1 MTTGSHQKAS
11 LGAFTLIELLVV
23 IAIIAILASLLLPA
37 LSKAKLRAQAA
48 TCLSNQ
54 KQLILAW
61 NLYADDNHGSIINT
75 GTALANGCVP
85 WRFAAPFP
93 PPNIP
98 PGSSQET
105 KNRLILEQG
114 YKLGGLY
121 QYAPNVNVLHCPA
134 DARARHP
141 ALPGSAIVPPGNFV
155 YGSYSGAGGLNGL
168 APDYGPDKIT
178 KQSDITHPSERYVW
192 IEENDPRQENLS
204 WWQMTP
210 GTAPTF
216 TGAKLVDSVASWHG
230 NNSTFSWADGHAVNH
245 HWLDAATIAFA
256 LSSDPQKLPPS
267 SSSQPDLNS
276 APNDVRF
283 LAKGYATQQNP

>member
-1 MTTGSHQKAS
+1 MTTESHKKAS

-48 TCLSNQ
+48 SCLSNQ

-75 GTALANGCVP
+75 GDAPANGNVP

-105 KNRLILEQG
+105 KNMLILEQG
-114 YKLGGLY
+114 YRLGGLY

-141 ALPGSAIVPPGNFV
+141 ALPGAATVAPGNYV
-155 YGSYSGAGGLNGL
+155 YGSYSGAGGLNGC

-178 KQSDITHPSERYVW
+178 RQSDITHPSDRYVW
-192 IEENDPRQENLS
+192 IEENDPRRENES

-210 GTAPTF
+210 GTPPTF
-216 TGAKLVDSVASWHG
+216 IGAKLVDSVASWHG
-230 NNSTFSWADGHAVNH
+230 NNSTFSWADGHSVDH
-245 HWLDAATIAFA
+245 HWVNAATIVFA

-267 SSSQPDLNS
+267 SSSQPDLIS
-276 APNDVRF
+276 APTDVLF